1 MAAIARL
8 YTSTPL
14 LSQLDA
20 LFFRLFVRAS
30 LLAIFSVRRQ
40 RFATRALTLYKY
52 DSAGSRMFEE
62 LAAGSDRFYA
72 TLPGSH

>member
-8 YTSTPL
+8 CPSSPL

-30 LLAIFSVRRQ
+30 LLAIFSVQNNASLRE
-40 RFATRALTLYKY
+40 ALTLYKY